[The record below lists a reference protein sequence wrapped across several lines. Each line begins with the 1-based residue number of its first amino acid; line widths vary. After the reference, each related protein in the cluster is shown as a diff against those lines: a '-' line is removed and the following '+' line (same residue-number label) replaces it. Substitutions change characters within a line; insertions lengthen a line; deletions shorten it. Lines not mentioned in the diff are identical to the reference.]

1 MAMLRLIR
9 RESESR
15 PVWSELSDRDLLER
29 LRENDE
35 RALEELVTRKTKPL
49 LQAVVRILGDLE
61 EARDIVQVTFFKV
74 WENRSKFDDRFSPNT
89 WIYRIATNLAIDHLR
104 ARQSR
109 ERSSEPARRHFQLM
123 ADNSAG
129 TSGPKLEEREVSRI
143 FAELADDL
151 TEKQRAIFVL
161 REVEGRTSEEVAA
174 LVGCRESTVRNHLFH
189 ARKVLRA
196 ALRERYP
203 EYCQGQS
210 PENLS

>member
-1 MAMLRLIR
+1 M
-9 RESESR
+9 
-15 PVWSELSDRDLLER
+15 WSELSDRDLLER
-29 LRENDE
+29 LRQSEE

-49 LQAVVRILGDLE
+49 LQAVVRILGDME

-74 WENRSKFDDRFSPNT
+74 WENRAKFDDRFSPNT

-109 ERSSEPARRHFQLM
+109 ERSAEPARRHFQLM

-129 TSGPKLEEREVSRI
+129 VSGPKLEEREVSKI

-151 TEKQRAIFVL
+151 TEKQRAVFVL
-161 REVEGRTSEEVAA
+161 REVEGRSSEEVAE

-210 PENLS
+210 PEANS